1 MRSDVNVSGQPAELK
16 VGMEYPVIRDI
27 AVMLDDG
34 LFEWNG
40 SEVEPAA
47 QAFIAYLAIKRDEAT
62 VVRRW
67 LMNQAARLGDQP
79 DFLSACYWLWIAG
92 EYLIVKDDPDF
103 KSSQHSLM
111 DRLVRQIADQW
122 QEPRLN
128 WHYHSDPG
136 LYTVNLAIAFG
147 ALQSI
152 QHPYPQET
160 VARLLIDLKNFLFSH
175 CLYQG
180 RVKSQ
185 VGNDEVTADIGLMA
199 IPFGYLDAGNQILV
213 TSVHL
218 VEQDLSDQGIHF
230 RKGDTYYGGCASP
243 VLTSLLAWYYSE
255 RGDLDRARGL
265 LSGLD
270 PIWEAQGLLPE
281 LHLKSAWQPALT
293 EYWLTKDPRPAQPS
307 LLAAAFYALAEQSLK
322 EKQAASTQTQ
332 AGLRFIH
339 DPVGTG
345 NLYRQERF
353 ERRPRY
359 PAELEEVFVDLQVD
373 PFRKGQTAKV
383 IVRVQDRKPLEIPMQ
398 LQVHESGERFFQA
411 SIGAFRA
418 NASVTYS
425 FVVEENGQV
434 QESETW
440 SFVTRRWLRLVPGT
454 IQGQE
459 TGKSFQWLHSHP
471 EWAGARLAISF
482 EKVQPDTWKFTCS
495 VMTLAEAQAR
505 ESLLDEPVSR
515 KASLLPE
522 HSYDPVKRQLTLQ
535 DSELKHACRTFS
547 LNQESFADL
556 LLEGDRPCAI
566 RLKWA
571 LTSDEQIYGLGER
584 YSTIAFRGQTVDQYV
599 FNQYRDQGLRTY
611 MPVPL
616 AISSKGYGL
625 YVDTDLYSQFK
636 LDQTVSNLMEMELS
650 LEEDCPEVRQYLF
663 FGSPAKI
670 VAQYTEI
677 AGKPV
682 LPPKWAFGPWISS
695 NNWDRQSEVMHQIAL
710 GEQLDIPAT
719 VIVLEQ
725 WSDEATFYIFNDAQY
740 EATDGSSPLC
750 LSEFKFPEWGR
761 WPDPKKMVSDI
772 HQAGLRV
779 LLWQAPVLK
788 YMDGIAHTQRDQDE
802 SFMIASRYCVMNE
815 TGEPYRVPSF
825 EWFKNSVV
833 PDFSNEQARDWWLSK
848 RLYLVDEIGI
858 DGFKTD
864 GGECIYGEDTV
875 FANGRS
881 GTAMRNRYPLDYI
894 GAYYDFVQQHVPGG
908 GITFS
913 RAGYAGIQK
922 FPLVW
927 AGDERSTYKAFRD
940 SIRAGLNAGLCGI
953 PFWGWDFAGFNG
965 DIPSAELYVR
975 AAQMAAF
982 CPVMQYHAE
991 TKGAQNQDR
1000 TPWNIADR
1008 TGHPEI
1014 VDLYRSFANWRMN
1027 LLPYIYQQA
1036 QHSSQTGIPMMRA
1049 MVLSYPEDESCRLL
1063 DDQYL
1068 FGDSLLVAPLVQEQT
1083 SSRLVYLPDGKW
1095 TGLFDNLTYEGR
1107 SRIHCHAGWQ
1117 TLPVFIRDGSVIPM
1131 NLGQNMALG
1140 SSVGNVLDHYQNL
1153 TFLIVTSKD
1162 LRYQFQDDLGS
1173 QVDLAV
1179 EIAGEAG
1186 QITIELNH
1194 HADQAIY
1201 VLLPVE
1207 NEIESVTSEG
1217 VPVPEVAGLPELTQV
1232 QGCARALQGRK
1243 LAIRVPGGQTRLII
1257 HLAKGTVE

>member
-1 MRSDVNVSGQPAELK
+1 MKRDAKLSEQPAGLSNAI
-16 VGMEYPVIRDI
+16 EYPVIRDI
-27 AVMLDDG
+27 VVTLKDG
-34 LFEWNG
+34 LFEFQG
-40 SEVEPAA
+40 SEIEPAA
-47 QAFIAYLAIKRDEAT
+47 QAFIAYLAIKRGEQA
-62 VVRRW
+62 VVRQW
-67 LMNQAARLGDQP
+67 LLNQAAGLGDHP
-79 DFLSACYWLWIAG
+79 DFLPACYWLWIAG
-92 EYLIVKDDPDF
+92 EYLICWDDLELKTGQFPAV
-103 KSSQHSLM
+103 
-111 DRLVRQIADQW
+111 DRLVRLIADQW

-128 WHYHSDPG
+128 WYYHSDPG

-152 QHPYPQET
+152 QHTYPHEKIAQ
-160 VARLLIDLKNFLFSH
+160 LLIELKNFLFSH

-185 VGNDEVTADIGLMA
+185 VGNDEVAADIGLMA

-213 TSVHL
+213 TSVRL
-218 VEQDLSDQGIHF
+218 IEQDLFDQGIHF
-230 RKGDTYYGGCASP
+230 RKGDTFYGGCASP
-243 VLTSLLAWYYSE
+243 VLSSLLAWYYAE

-270 PIWEAQGLLPE
+270 PIWESQGFLPG
-281 LHLKSAWQPALT
+281 LNLNSAWQPALT
-293 EYWLTKDPRPAQPS
+293 EYWLAKDPRPAQPS
-307 LLAAAFYALAEQSLK
+307 LLAAAFFALAERSLQ
-322 EKQAASTQTQ
+322 EKQVSSTRSQ

-353 ERRPRY
+353 ERRPRH
-359 PAELEEVFVDLQVD
+359 PAEHEEVFVNLQVD
-373 PFRKGQTAKV
+373 PYRKGQTAKV
-383 IVRVQDRKPLEIPMQ
+383 VVRVQNSKIMEIPMQ

-411 SIGAFRA
+411 SIGDFLAKDCVA
-418 NASVTYS
+418 YS
-425 FVVEENGQV
+425 FVVEDDGKSC
-434 QESETW
+434 ESETW
-440 SFVTRRWLRLVPGT
+440 SFVTRRWLRLVPDH
-454 IQGQE
+454 IVDIE
-459 TGKSFQWLHSHP
+459 LERSFLWLHTHP
-471 EWAGARLAISF
+471 EWAGAQLSISF
-482 EKVQPDTWKFTCS
+482 DKVLTDTWKFTCS
-495 VMTLAEAQAR
+495 VTTKTDARASEILPGDRDRLEA
-505 ESLLDEPVSR
+505 SSW
-515 KASLLPE
+515 PE
-522 HSYDPVKRQLTLQ
+522 RSFDSSKRQLTLK
-535 DSELKHACRTFS
+535 DSDLKRACRTFA

-566 RLKWA
+566 RLKWV

-584 YSTIAFRGQTVDQYV
+584 YSTITYRGQTVDQYV

-611 MPVPL
+611 LPVPL
-616 AISSKGYGL
+616 AVSSKGYGI
-625 YVDTDLYSQFK
+625 YADTELYSQFK
-636 LDQTVSNLMEMELS
+636 LDQTIDNLMEIELAIEDGC
-650 LEEDCPEVRQYLF
+650 LEVSNYLF
-663 FGSPAKI
+663 FGSPAEI
-670 VAQYTEI
+670 VEKYTEI
-677 AGKPV
+677 SGKPV

-695 NNWDRQSEVMHQIAL
+695 NNWDRQSEVMYQIEL

-725 WSDEATFYIFNDAQY
+725 WSDEATFYIFNDAKY
-740 EATDGSSPLC
+740 EATDGSSPLR
-750 LSEFKFPEWGR
+750 LADFNFPEWGR
-761 WPDPKKMVSDI
+761 WPDPKQMVSDI
-772 HQAGLRV
+772 HKAGLKV

-788 YMDGIAHTQRDQDE
+788 YMDGIAHVQRDQDE
-802 SFMIASRYCVMNE
+802 QFMISSGYTVMKEN
-815 TGEPYRVPSF
+815 GEPYRVPSF

-833 PDFSNEQARDWWLSK
+833 PDFTNPEAREWWLSK

-864 GGECIYGEDTV
+864 GGECIYGEDTR

-894 GAYYDFVQQHVPGG
+894 GAYYDFVQQHVPHG

-965 DIPSAELYVR
+965 DIPSAELYIR
-975 AAQMAAF
+975 ASQMAVF

-1036 QHSSQTGIPMMRA
+1036 QKSSQTGIPMMRA
-1049 MVLSYPEDESCRLL
+1049 MVLSYPDDESCRKL

-1068 FGDSLLVAPLVQEQT
+1068 LGECLLVAPLVQEQT
-1083 SSRLVYLPDGKW
+1083 SNRMVYLPDGNW
-1095 TGLFDNLTYEGR
+1095 IGFFDNLPYEGGC
-1107 SRIHCHAGWQ
+1107 RIQCHADWQ
-1117 TLPVFIRDGSVIPM
+1117 TLPVFIKDGSVIPM
-1131 NLGQNMALG
+1131 NLGNNLALG
-1140 SSVGNVLDHYQNL
+1140 SSVGNALDRYQQL
-1153 TFLIVTSKD
+1153 SFLIVTSND
-1162 LRYQFQDDLGS
+1162 LSYQFSDDMGN
-1173 QVDLAV
+1173 QVDLDI
-1179 EIAGEAG
+1179 EKGAG
-1186 QITIELNH
+1186 QITIHLNN
-1194 HADQAIY
+1194 QAGQAVY
-1201 VLLPVE
+1201 LLLQVE
-1207 NEIESVTSEG
+1207 NQVDSVTCDG
-1217 VPVPEVAGLPELTQV
+1217 VPVPSIASFTDLTQE
-1232 QGCARALQGRK
+1232 QGCACARQSRK
-1243 LAIRVPGGQTRLII
+1243 LAIRVPGSQASLTIGLSE
-1257 HLAKGTVE
+1257 GTLS